1 MKLNSNVEGVSW
13 PHVQVGYAATLMAL
27 QRQFEQTQW
36 LTPNEL
42 LKNQFKQ
49 LTVLAN
55 HATTIPFHAKNLK
68 EAGFVKGKEMTLEIW
83 NRLPTL
89 KRTDVRN
96 MKERLHAPLYP
107 KFFGDSTIAY
117 SGGSTG
123 LPVGV
128 KKSEIDKLIWE
139 SCHIR
144 ELIWNKVDESKEV
157 ANFRGIRKNFRDQAS
172 KEPNTIIDKSGTVL
186 GSWYPPTSIIAQTG
200 RMGIIEPDLPLSEQ
214 ADYVLRRKPS
224 YLLMRPAGLR
234 LLLSYFKE
242 NNITLDFVESAW
254 TISEVVDSTLRSL
267 CWEVCNCPI
276 YNNYTSNETGYI
288 ALQCPEGINYHVMSE
303 ASYVEVI
310 NEQGNPCKPGEI
322 GKVLVTP
329 LHNFAMPL
337 IRYEIGDEA
346 QVGEPCSCGRGLP
359 SITRIIGRTE
369 DYFILQNGEKRR
381 FDLDHYKICN
391 IESIREFQL
400 IQKTKERLEL
410 HLVTT
415 RLLNKNELDRIENVK
430 QNSIARD
437 LQWDLVFVDEIKRT
451 AAGKLRQFISEVIP

>member
-1 MKLNSNVEGVSW
+1 MKLSSNIEGVQW
-13 PHVQVGYAATLMAL
+13 PHIQVGYAATLMAL

-36 LTPNEL
+36 LTSEEIV
-42 LKNQFKQ
+42 KNQFKQ

-55 HATTIPFHAKNLK
+55 HATSIPFHAKNLK
-68 EAGFVKGKEMTLEIW
+68 EAGFIKGQPMTLDIW

-89 KRTDVRN
+89 KRVDVREL
-96 MKERLHAPLYP
+96 KEQLHAPSYP
-107 KFFGDSTIAY
+107 KFFGESNMVY

-123 LPVGV
+123 QPVGV
-128 KKSEIDKLIWE
+128 KKSRMDALIWE

-144 ELIWNKVDESKEV
+144 ELIWNKTDTSKEV
-157 ANFRGIRKNFRDQAS
+157 ANFRGLRKELRDQVYS
-172 KEPNTIIDKSGTVL
+172 EPESIIDKSGIVL
-186 GSWYPPTSIIAQTG
+186 KSWNPPASLVTQTG
-200 RMGIIEPDLPLSEQ
+200 RMGLIEPDLPLSEQ

-242 NNITLDFVESAW
+242 NNIKLDFVQSAW
-254 TISEVVDSTLRSL
+254 TISEVVDSTLRAL

-303 ASYVEVI
+303 AVYLEVI
-310 NEQGNPCKPGEI
+310 DEQGNPCKPGEI
-322 GKVLVTP
+322 GRVLVTP

-346 QVGEPCSCGRGLP
+346 EVGEPCSCKRGLP
-359 SITRIIGRTE
+359 SLTRIVGRAE
-369 DYFILQNGEKRR
+369 DYFLINGEKRR
-381 FDLDHYKICN
+381 FDLDHYKICD
-391 IESIREFQL
+391 IEVIREFQL

-410 HLVTT
+410 HLVST
-415 RLLNKNELDRIENVK
+415 RPLNENELNRIKKVK
-430 QNSIARD
+430 NNSIARD
-437 LQWDLVFVDEIKRT
+437 LQWDLIYVDHIKRT
-451 AAGKLRQFISEVIP
+451 AAGKLRQFITEVIK